1 MTDQFPYLFTLEEA
15 NALLAEIR
23 PIVGEMLS
31 ARNEILTLRPS
42 LEGMLEKMIG
52 NGGSRQA
59 GELLEAFERLRS
71 AVVRI
76 QARGVIV
83 KDIQSG
89 LLDFPSIREGRTVFL
104 CWQYDEPGVT
114 FWHELDAGFAGRKP
128 I

>member
-1 MTDQFPYLFTLEEA
+1 MEQYPHLFTPAEA
-15 NALLAEIR
+15 NALLEEIR

-31 ARNEILTLRPS
+31 ARQDVLTLRPS
-42 LEGMLEKMIG
+42 LDGMLEKMIG

-71 AVVRI
+71 AVLRI
-76 QARGVIV
+76 QAKGVLV

-89 LLDFPSIREGRTVFL
+89 LLDFPSLREGRTVFL
-104 CWQYDEPGVT
+104 CWQYDEPDVA
-114 FWHELDAGFAGRKP
+114 FWHELDTGFAGRKP

>member
-1 MTDQFPYLFTLEEA
+1 MTDRFPYLFTPEEA
-15 NALLAEIR
+15 NALLEEIR
-23 PIVGEMLS
+23 PIVGEMLT
-31 ARNEILTLRPS
+31 ARQEVLLLRPS
-42 LEGMLEKMIG
+42 LEGMLEKMLG

-59 GELLEAFERLRS
+59 GELLEAFERLRQ
-71 AVVRI
+71 AVVEI
-76 QARGVIV
+76 QAKGVLV

-89 LLDFPSIREGRTVFL
+89 LLDFPSLREGRTVFL

>member
-1 MTDQFPYLFTLEEA
+1 MEQYPHLFTPEEA
-15 NALLAEIR
+15 NALLEEIR

-31 ARNEILTLRPS
+31 ARKEVLSLRPS

-59 GELLEAFERLRS
+59 GELLEAFERLRN
-71 AVVRI
+71 AVLRI
-76 QARGVIV
+76 QSKGVLV

-89 LLDFPSIREGRTVFL
+89 LLDFPSLREGRTVFL
-104 CWQYDEPGVT
+104 CWQYDEPGVA
-114 FWHELDAGFAGRKP
+114 FWHELDTGFAGRKP